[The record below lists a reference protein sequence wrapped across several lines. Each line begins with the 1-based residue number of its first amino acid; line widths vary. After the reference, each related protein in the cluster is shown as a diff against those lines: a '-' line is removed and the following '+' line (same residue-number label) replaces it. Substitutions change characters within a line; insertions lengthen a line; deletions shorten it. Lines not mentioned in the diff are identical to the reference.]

1 MDPSTNQPI
10 QPLLNP
16 NVLSQPQPDTAPL
29 VQTTSTESLPIA
41 SVEVQSTNPA
51 ELAPLPQVQSN
62 TPAPL
67 QAANPPVQTQ
77 AQVWSNEVHTD
88 AASAREVHAGIADLA
103 AEDVDLIEK
112 PWVDITEKVI
122 AADKDDPYAED
133 EHQHDINK
141 AYVKKRF
148 NLDVS

>member
-10 QPLLNP
+10 QPLSNP

-29 VQTTSTESLPIA
+29 VQTSSTESLPAA
-41 SVEVQSTNPA
+41 SVEVQSTNPV
-51 ELAPLPQVQSN
+51 EQAPSLQVKSI
-62 TPAPL
+62 TPTPV
-67 QAANPPVQTQ
+67 QAANQPVQPQ

-88 AASAREVHAGIADLA
+88 AATAREIHAGIADLA

-122 AADKDDPYAED
+122 ATDKDDPYAED